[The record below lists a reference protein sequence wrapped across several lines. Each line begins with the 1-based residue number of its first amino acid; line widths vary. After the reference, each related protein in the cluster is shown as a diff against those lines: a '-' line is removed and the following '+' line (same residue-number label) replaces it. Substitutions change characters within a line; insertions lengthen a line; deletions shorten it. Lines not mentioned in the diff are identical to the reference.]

1 MSPTPAAIVAEDHFR
16 LRLPVDPQL
25 APDARHM
32 AFVRMRADVETDSWA
47 SEVCVVETASRR
59 HVELGRGS
67 QPRWTPDGRGLALV
81 TSSDG
86 CFAIEHWSTDGGE
99 RRVLA
104 RLAEPPSGLAWSPD
118 GRTLAFVKRVPPP
131 PTNATLPAWEAM
143 RTPAWAP
150 RGVYSEKLVRRIE
163 GHDGETPD
171 GHHHIFLLDV
181 ANGAPRQLTFGPW
194 EHGGPFVDVTKLG
207 LAGRISWTPDGRHVV
222 MSMQRHPPTTGPLDP
237 RTVVEADV
245 YEFDVESGKVRRL
258 TEFGGP
264 VCRATV
270 SPDGHWIAFVGYR
283 NRQASFQTGIVHVMP
298 RDGGAI
304 VALPHPAS
312 LDVDQG
318 LQWLPDSSGL
328 LTLLIDDG
336 AGCLARVT
344 RDGQWATLSRDVGGG
359 ATSGYALYA
368 KGLSVARDGR
378 VACLRGDRA
387 RTDEVALLAPDGGL
401 EKVLTDESAWL
412 AGRTVAP
419 VQELWLPAAGTER
432 GWQAWLMRPAH
443 VAADVEVPLILWLHG
458 GPYLSWGPDF
468 AIVPQIWAARGY
480 AVLMINPPGSLGYG
494 EAFTDQLETGF
505 PATRELQLL
514 DCVEAVVARGG
525 IAGDRVHV
533 AGESA
538 GGVLTAWLI
547 GHSQRFASAAV
558 IYGVMDWVSQT
569 LTVDRPDYFGY
580 FRAPAPPWAEGMH
593 AHYWKRSPLS
603 LVDRVRTPTIVL
615 CGEKD
620 ARTPVSQSEMYF
632 TALKLCGVEAALVR
646 YPDDN
651 HSFEWHPSHW
661 ADLIEQVDGWFR
673 RHPGG
678 SARAA

>member
-1 MSPTPAAIVAEDHFR
+1 MSPPDSAAIVAEDHFR
-16 LRLPVDPQL
+16 LRLPMDPQL
-25 APDARHM
+25 APDARHL
-32 AFVRMRADVETDSWA
+32 AFVRLRADVATDSWA
-47 SEVCVVETASRR
+47 SEVCVVETATRR
-59 HVELGRGS
+59 PIELGRGS

-86 CFAIEHWSTDGGE
+86 GFAIEHWSLATGE
-99 RRVLA
+99 RRTLA

-118 GRTLAFVKRVPPP
+118 GATLAFVKRVPQPRAAEP
-131 PTNATLPAWEAM
+131 APAWEAL
-143 RTPAWAP
+143 RTPDWAP

-163 GHDGETPD
+163 GHDGEQPD
-171 GHHHIFLLDV
+171 GHHHIFLL
-181 ANGAPRQLTFGPW
+181 AAAGGTPRQLTFGPW
-194 EHGGPFVDVTKLG
+194 EHGGPFVDITKLG
-207 LAGRISWTPDGRHVV
+207 LAGRISWTPDGRHIV
-222 MSMQRHPPTTGPLDP
+222 MSMQRHAPVAGPLDP

-245 YEFDVESGKVRRL
+245 YEFDVASGAVRRL
-258 TEFGGP
+258 TAFGGP

-270 SPDGHWIAFVGYR
+270 SPDGRWIAFVGYR
-283 NRQASFQTGIVHVMP
+283 NKTASFQTSVVHLMP
-298 RDGGAI
+298 RQGGDI

-328 LTLLIDDG
+328 LTLVADEG

-344 RDGQWATLSRDVGGG
+344 RDGRWTTLSREIGGG
-359 ATSGYALYA
+359 ATSGYTLYV

-378 VACLRGDRA
+378 VACLRGGPA
-387 RTDEVALLAPDGGL
+387 RTDEIALLAPDGRL
-401 EKVLTDESAWL
+401 EAVLTNESAWL
-412 AGRTVAP
+412 DSRTVAP
-419 VQELWLPAAGTER
+419 LEELRLPVRGTQR
-432 GWQAWLMRPAH
+432 GWQAWLVRPAG
-443 VAADVEVPLILWLHG
+443 VPADAPLPLILWLHG
-458 GPYLSWGPDF
+458 GPYLAWGPDF
-468 AIVPQIWAARGY
+468 AIVPQVWAARGY

-494 EAFTDQLETGF
+494 EAFTDELETGF
-505 PATRELQLL
+505 PGARELQLL

-525 IAGDRVHV
+525 IAADRIHV

-547 GHSQRFASAAV
+547 GHSPRFASAAV

-593 AHYWKRSPLS
+593 AHYWQRSPLS
-603 LVDRVRTPTIVL
+603 LVDKVRTPTLVL

-620 ARTPVSQSEMYF
+620 ARTPIGQSEMYY

-661 ADLIEQVDGWFR
+661 LDLIEQVDRWFR
-673 RHPGG
+673 RYPA
-678 SARAA
+678 SKPR